1 MLTKTDITTTTTVEE
16 EDQVKDVLSNL
27 GRTKNAVLIKRE
39 RACNVA
45 KNFLALSIMSSIA
58 YLLISILR
66 SV

>member
-27 GRTKNAVLIKRE
+27 GRTKNAVMIKRE

-45 KNFLALSIMSSIA
+45 KNFLALSIMSAIA